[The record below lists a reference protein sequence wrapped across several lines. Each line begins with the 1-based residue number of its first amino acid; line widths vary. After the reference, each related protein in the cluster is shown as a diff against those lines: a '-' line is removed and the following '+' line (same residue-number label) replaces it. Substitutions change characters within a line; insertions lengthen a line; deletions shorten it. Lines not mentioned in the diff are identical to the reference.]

1 MRSAPLDRPTR
12 DDRRVTSAN
21 AVYWVGVEL
30 GRRHL
35 LSELAMRINRL
46 DLTNFRC
53 FDERSFTFHERFTLL
68 IGVNATGKTTVLDA
82 LAVALGAAL
91 IPIPHALSGS
101 IHRRD
106 VRRTHQHIGETG
118 HFVEHYPVRVE
129 ARGSIDGHDI
139 GWKRALRSAKSRTTR
154 GGTRTIREVM
164 NQLVRRSAPRDD
176 VVLPY
181 IGYYG
186 TGRLWR
192 EQRLLSEG
200 GIDPARRS
208 SRYVGYQNCL
218 TPSSSARHLSAWIKR
233 LALIEARRGPLAT
246 LHAVLGAI
254 ADCVEDAVAAYFDF
268 EEDDIVVQFETDRFP
283 FRSLS
288 DGQRNMAATAADIA
302 MRCAQLNPQ
311 LNDRARL
318 ETPGVVLID
327 EVDLHLHPRWQ
338 RTVVGDMTRTFPRL
352 QFVATSHSP
361 FIVQSVSDGG
371 VINLDREDSEPET
384 PHHQSVEDV
393 AENIMGVHQPQRS
406 KRYQDMMEAAEKY
419 YRILENAGAETDQQV
434 SQQLRDRLDELEEP
448 FADNPA
454 YVAFLRLQ
462 RAAKNLQ

>member
-1 MRSAPLDRPTR
+1 
-12 DDRRVTSAN
+12 
-21 AVYWVGVEL
+21 
-30 GRRHL
+30 
-35 LSELAMRINRL
+35 MRINRL
-46 DLTNFRC
+46 DINNFRC

-68 IGVNATGKTTVLDA
+68 VGANATGKTAVLDA

-91 IPIPHALSGS
+91 IPVPHALSGS
-101 IHRRD
+101 IHHRD
-106 VRRTHQHIGETG
+106 VRRTYQQIGETG
-118 HFVEHYPVRVE
+118 HFQEHYPAHIE
-129 ARGSIDGHDI
+129 AHGSIEKRCVT
-139 GWKRALRSAKSRTTR
+139 WTRALKSAKSRTTR
-154 GGTRTIREVM
+154 GGSRAVREAM
-164 NQLVRRSAPRDD
+164 NQLVQGSASHDD
-176 VVLPY
+176 VLLPY

-218 TPSSSARHLSAWIKR
+218 TPSSSARHLSAWVKR

-246 LHAVLGAI
+246 LRAVLRAV
-254 ADCVEDAVAAYFDF
+254 ADCVEEAVSAYFDF

-338 RTVVGDMTRTFPRL
+338 RTVVADMTRTFPRL

-384 PHHQSVEDV
+384 PHDQSVEDV
-393 AENIMGVHQPQRS
+393 AENIMGVDQPQRS
-406 KRYQDMMEAAEKY
+406 KRFQEMMKSAAEY
-419 YRILENAGAETDQQV
+419 YSLIEGATTETDPREVQA
-434 SQQLRDRLDELEEP
+434 LRDQLDRLEEP
-448 FADNPA
+448 FANNPA

-462 RAAKNLQ
+462 RAAKNLR

>member
-1 MRSAPLDRPTR
+1 
-12 DDRRVTSAN
+12 
-21 AVYWVGVEL
+21 
-30 GRRHL
+30 
-35 LSELAMRINRL
+35 MRINRL
-46 DLTNFRC
+46 DLNNFRC

-68 IGVNATGKTTVLDA
+68 VGANATGKTAVLDA

-91 IPIPHALSGS
+91 IPVPHALSGS
-101 IHRRD
+101 IHHRD
-106 VRRTHQHIGETG
+106 VRRTYRQIGETG
-118 HFVEHYPVRVE
+118 HFQEHYPARIE
-129 ARGSIDGHDI
+129 AHGSIEKHSVT
-139 GWKRALRSAKSRTTR
+139 WTRALMSAKSRTTR
-154 GGTRTIREVM
+154 GGSRAIREAM
-164 NQLVRRSAPRDD
+164 NQLVKRSANRHD
-176 VVLPY
+176 VLLPY

-208 SRYVGYQNCL
+208 SRYLGYQNCL
-218 TPSSSARHLSAWIKR
+218 TPSSSARHLSAWVKR

-246 LHAVLGAI
+246 LQAVLRAI
-254 ADCVEDAVAAYFDF
+254 ADCVEDAAAAYFDF
-268 EEDDIVVQFETDRFP
+268 EEDDIVVQFETDRSP

-338 RTVVGDMTRTFPRL
+338 RTVVGDMTRTFPGL

-384 PHHQSVEDV
+384 QHDQSVEDI
-393 AENIMGVHQPQRS
+393 AENIMGVDQPQRS
-406 KRYQDMMEAAEKY
+406 KRYRDMIRAAEEY
-419 YRILENAGAETDQQV
+419 YRLIESATGETDPREAEA
-434 SQQLRDRLDELEEP
+434 LRDQLDLLEEP
-448 FADNPA
+448 FANNPA

-462 RAAKNLQ
+462 RAARNLR

>member
-1 MRSAPLDRPTR
+1 
-12 DDRRVTSAN
+12 
-21 AVYWVGVEL
+21 
-30 GRRHL
+30 
-35 LSELAMRINRL
+35 MRINRL
-46 DLTNFRC
+46 DINNFRC

-68 IGVNATGKTTVLDA
+68 VGANATGKTSVLDA

-91 IPIPHALSGS
+91 IPVPHALSGS
-101 IHRRD
+101 IHHRD
-106 VRRTHQHIGETG
+106 VRRTYQQIGETG
-118 HFVEHYPVRVE
+118 HFREHYPARIE
-129 ARGSIDGHDI
+129 AHGSIEKHSVI
-139 GWKRALRSAKSRTTR
+139 WTRALRSAKSRTTR
-154 GGTRTIREVM
+154 GGSRAIREAM
-164 NQLVRRSAPRDD
+164 NQLVQGSASHDD
-176 VVLPY
+176 VLLPY

-218 TPSSSARHLSAWIKR
+218 TPSSSARHLSAWVKR

-246 LHAVLGAI
+246 LQAVLRAI
-254 ADCVEDAVAAYFDF
+254 ADCVEEAVSAYFDF

-311 LNDRARL
+311 LKNRARL

-327 EVDLHLHPRWQ
+327 EVDLHLHPRRQ

-371 VINLDREDSEPET
+371 VINLDREGSEPET
-384 PHHQSVEDV
+384 PHDQSVEDV
-393 AENIMGVHQPQRS
+393 AENIMGVDQPQRS
-406 KRYQDMMEAAEKY
+406 KRFQEMMKAAAEY
-419 YRILENAGAETDQQV
+419 YRLIEGATGETDPREVQA
-434 SQQLRDRLDELEEP
+434 LRDRLDRLEEP
-448 FADNPA
+448 FANNPA

-462 RAAKNLQ
+462 RAARNLR

>member
-1 MRSAPLDRPTR
+1 
-12 DDRRVTSAN
+12 
-21 AVYWVGVEL
+21 
-30 GRRHL
+30 
-35 LSELAMRINRL
+35 MRIDRL
-46 DLTNFRC
+46 DLASFRC
-53 FDERSFTFHERFTLL
+53 FDERSFRFHERFTLL
-68 IGVNATGKTTVLDA
+68 IGANATGKTAVLDA

-91 IPIPHALSGS
+91 IPVPHALSGS

-106 VRRTHQHIGETG
+106 VRRTHQQIGETG
-118 HFVEHYPVRVE
+118 HFLEHYPARIE
-129 ARGSIDGHDI
+129 AHGSIENLNVT
-139 GWKRALRSAKSRTTR
+139 WTRALMSPKSRTTR
-154 GGTRTIREVM
+154 GGSRSIREAM
-164 NQLVRRSAPRDD
+164 NQLVQRSATHDD
-176 VVLPY
+176 VLLPY

-218 TPSSSARHLSAWIKR
+218 TPSSSARHLSAWVKR
-233 LALIEARRGPLAT
+233 LALIEARRGRLAT
-246 LHAVLGAI
+246 LQAVLGAI

-302 MRCAQLNPQ
+302 MRCSQLNPQ

-338 RTVVGDMTRTFPRL
+338 RAVIGDMTSTFPRL

-384 PHHQSVEDV
+384 PHDQSVEDV
-393 AENIMGVHQPQRS
+393 AENIMGVDQPQRS
-406 KRYQDMMEAAEKY
+406 RRYQDMMEAAEKY
-419 YRILENAGAETDQQV
+419 YQVLENAGGESDQREI
-434 SQQLRDRLDELEEP
+434 QQLREQLDLLEEP

-462 RAAKNLQ
+462 RAAKNVR

>member
-1 MRSAPLDRPTR
+1 
-12 DDRRVTSAN
+12 
-21 AVYWVGVEL
+21 
-30 GRRHL
+30 
-35 LSELAMRINRL
+35 MRINRL
-46 DLTNFRC
+46 DLNNFRC

-68 IGVNATGKTTVLDA
+68 VGANATGKTAVLDA

-91 IPIPHALSGS
+91 IPVPHALSGS
-101 IHRRD
+101 IHHRD
-106 VRRTHQHIGETG
+106 VRRTYQQIGETG
-118 HFVEHYPVRVE
+118 HFLEHYPARIE
-129 ARGSIDGHDI
+129 AHGSIDKHSVT
-139 GWKRALRSAKSRTTR
+139 WTRALMSAKSRTTR
-154 GGTRTIREVM
+154 GGSRAIREAM
-164 NQLVRRSAPRDD
+164 NQLVQRSASHDD
-176 VVLPY
+176 VLLPY

-208 SRYVGYQNCL
+208 SRYFGYQNCL
-218 TPSSSARHLSAWIKR
+218 TPSSSARHLSAWVKR

-246 LHAVLGAI
+246 LQAVLRAI
-254 ADCVEDAVAAYFDF
+254 ANCVEDAGAAYFDF
-268 EEDDIVVQFETDRFP
+268 EEDDIVVQFEPDRFP

-361 FIVQSVSDGG
+361 FIVQSVRDGG

-384 PHHQSVEDV
+384 PHDQSVEDV
-393 AENIMGVHQPQRS
+393 AENIMGVDQPQRS
-406 KRYQDMMEAAEKY
+406 KRFQEMMQAAEEY
-419 YRILENAGAETDQQV
+419 YRLIEGATGESDPGEVQA
-434 SQQLRDRLDELEEP
+434 LRDRLDLLEEP
-448 FADNPA
+448 FANNPA

-462 RAAKNLQ
+462 RAARNLR